1 MRQRVHSAPPVSTA
15 NGEDPITG
23 AALTLPLALKSRHR
37 PPRRDSSPPDGEAPK
52 DSPCRSAFST
62 LQLEAKTRSRSA
74 PEALDRL
81 AQKTRPQQPVPETL
95 YSSTTSNSSS
105 SSRPTQAPGL
115 AALKTE
121 TAPLGLAALPMP
133 LPPPPSRRRVEGS
146 SAMRRE
152 EEEHSAATHRND
164 DRKNYPAS
172 SQKDSR
178 RRRRRRAPSMS
189 SEEKKKCKC
198 SRSPLRRKDCKHR
211 GRGEGGRSAR
221 SRGRS
226 PGKRDIAANAEVDSP
241 ELGASAAAPQ
251 HESACGGSRS
261 PLRRRR
267 SAGNTPPRLAQTA
280 PSQRSEDAGPDRTT
294 ELKSPSRS
302 RPRGNQQ
309 QNQVPSSAGRSP
321 GKRDIAANAEVD
333 SPELGTPAAALQNE
347 RARRGSRSPPCRQRS
362 AGNTPLRLAQTA
374 RLQRSEHAGPDRT
387 IQLSSPSWS
396 PPRGNQQQNPVPLSA
411 SSAAALKQLHKQ
423 LQEKMVESKAAVA
436 RAQTL
441 VAEERAIAAQL
452 HPLVEQAKVTLW
464 RPPSRSRSRSR
475 RCTAAPPMHLSRSR
489 SRGHRHRELGVPVK
503 ALLRPF

>member
-1 MRQRVHSAPPVSTA
+1 
-15 NGEDPITG
+15 
-23 AALTLPLALKSRHR
+23 
-37 PPRRDSSPPDGEAPK
+37 
-52 DSPCRSAFST
+52 
-62 LQLEAKTRSRSA
+62 
-74 PEALDRL
+74 
-81 AQKTRPQQPVPETL
+81 
-95 YSSTTSNSSS
+95 
-105 SSRPTQAPGL
+105 
-115 AALKTE
+115 
-121 TAPLGLAALPMP
+121 MP
-133 LPPPPSRRRVEGS
+133 LPPPLSRHGVEGS
-146 SAMRRE
+146 SAMRLKDE
-152 EEEHSAATHRND
+152 EQSAAMHRNVD
-164 DRKNYPAS
+164 CENYPAS

-178 RRRRRRAPSMS
+178 RRRRRASSMS
-189 SEEKKKCKC
+189 SKQKKKCKC

-211 GRGEGGRSAR
+211 GRSKGGVSAC
-221 SRGRS
+221 SRGRP

-251 HESACGGSRS
+251 NERACGGSRL
-261 PLRRRR
+261 PLRRQR
-267 SAGNTPPRLAQTA
+267 SAGNTPLLLAQTA

-321 GKRDIAANAEVD
+321 GKRDIVANAEVD
-333 SPELGTPAAALQNE
+333 SPELGTPAAAPQNE

-374 RLQRSEHAGPDRT
+374 RLQRSEDAGPDRT
-387 IQLSSPSWS
+387 IELSSPSRS
-396 PPRGNQQQNPVPLSA
+396 PPRGNQQQNQVPLSA

-436 RAQTL
+436 RAETL
-441 VAEERAIAAQL
+441 VAEEKAIAAQL
-452 HPLVEQAKVTLW
+452 RPLVEQAKVTLW

-503 ALLRPF
+503 ALLRLF

>member
-1 MRQRVHSAPPVSTA
+1 
-15 NGEDPITG
+15 
-23 AALTLPLALKSRHR
+23 
-37 PPRRDSSPPDGEAPK
+37 
-52 DSPCRSAFST
+52 
-62 LQLEAKTRSRSA
+62 
-74 PEALDRL
+74 
-81 AQKTRPQQPVPETL
+81 
-95 YSSTTSNSSS
+95 
-105 SSRPTQAPGL
+105 
-115 AALKTE
+115 
-121 TAPLGLAALPMP
+121 
-133 LPPPPSRRRVEGS
+133 
-146 SAMRRE
+146 
-152 EEEHSAATHRND
+152 
-164 DRKNYPAS
+164 
-172 SQKDSR
+172 
-178 RRRRRRAPSMS
+178 MS

-211 GRGEGGRSAR
+211 GRGEGGVSAR
-221 SRGRS
+221 SRGRP

-251 HESACGGSRS
+251 NERACGGSRL
-261 PLRRRR
+261 PLRRQR
-267 SAGNTPPRLAQTA
+267 SAGNTPLLLAQTA

-333 SPELGTPAAALQNE
+333 SPELGTPAAAPQNE
-347 RARRGSRSPPCRQRS
+347 RARGGSRSPLCRQRS

-387 IQLSSPSWS
+387 IQLSSPSRS
-396 PPRGNQQQNPVPLSA
+396 PPRGNQQQNQVPLSA

-436 RAQTL
+436 RAETL
-441 VAEERAIAAQL
+441 VAEERAIVAQL
-452 HPLVEQAKVTLW
+452 RPLVEQAKVTLW

-489 SRGHRHRELGVPVK
+489 SRGHRQTEGPPVGEWKEHKAPSGRTYYCNTVTSCASWEKPGCHLKARLG
-503 ALLRPF
+503 LC